1 MFKILVNI
9 VSSFFCFEF
18 YQFYYIYFSIT
29 CLFKLFLMLAIWS
42 FFLQFNEY
50 DILKDAGKIRKSV
63 ADSFAEKQYEEFR
76 VIQDREYKSDFDK
89 VVENIKVKGELPEE
103 SEDRS

>member
-1 MFKILVNI
+1 MYLDYAELQAQRNKVMKMSDWVERLD
-9 VSSFFCFEF
+9 S
-18 YQFYYIYFSIT
+18 
-29 CLFKLFLMLAIWS
+29 
-42 FFLQFNEY
+42 FLQFNEY